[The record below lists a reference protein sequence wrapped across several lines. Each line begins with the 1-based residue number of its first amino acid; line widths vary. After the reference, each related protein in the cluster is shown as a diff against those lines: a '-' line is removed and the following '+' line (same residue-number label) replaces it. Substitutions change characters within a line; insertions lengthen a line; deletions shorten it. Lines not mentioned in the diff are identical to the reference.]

1 MVYEAD
7 VGGGA
12 QIGQMAE
19 DLPSAGFRE
28 RAGGNG

>member
-12 QIGQMAE
+12 QIGQMGE
-19 DLPSAGFRE
+19 DLPLHIQSVHVAK
-28 RAGGNG
+28 

>member
-12 QIGQMAE
+12 QIGQMGE
-19 DLPSAGFRE
+19 DLPPQWATWIG
-28 RAGGNG
+28 